1 MSAAQ
6 SVRSHKSQFSQAS
19 RQQSVVYS
27 QTSNKMTAYHV
38 DRAATLIPDDDQW
51 NKIVQKTLEDGD
63 LADALKKA
71 NRAEKLKAIQAE

>member
-1 MSAAQ
+1 
-6 SVRSHKSQFSQAS
+6 
-19 RQQSVVYS
+19 
-27 QTSNKMTAYHV
+27 MTAYHV